1 MPDFYFPYL
10 LNYAQPDVE
19 QFVIFGVAFLT
30 AILVSAEGQGF
41 AATLLGDSRVKPK
54 DRLHFN
60 VFYHLSILGTLNFF
74 IAGFG
79 WCKEIH
85 IDAAGFKNNPRLSFL
100 VSRLAG
106 PICNLLMAN
115 IAASLAWILGRY
127 DVEDKV
133 FTTIVVVNV
142 TMAIYNLI
150 PLAPLPGAAIWKA
163 LLPEGSISLKTQAFL
178 ARFGPYVIIL
188 GFLLFRVTGWDGLDS
203 ILTPIVKYV
212 TFFALDI

>member
-1 MPDFYFPYL
+1 MSDFYFPYL

-19 QFVIFGVAFLT
+19 QFVILGVAFLT

-41 AATLLGDSRVKPK
+41 AATLLGDARVKPK

-60 VFYHLSILGTLNFF
+60 VFYHVSILGTLNFLV
-74 IAGFG
+74 AGFG
-79 WCKEIH
+79 WCKEID
-85 IDAAGFKNNPRLSFL
+85 IDPGGFKKNPRLNL
-100 VSRLAG
+100 LMSRLAG
-106 PICNLLMAN
+106 PISNLLMAN

-150 PLAPLPGAAIWKA
+150 PLSPLPGAVIWKT
-163 LLPEGSISLKTQAFL
+163 LFPVGGVSQEIQDTL
-178 ARFGPYVIIL
+178 ARFGPYFIIL
-188 GFLLFRVTGWDGLDS
+188 AFLLFRITGWDGLS
-203 ILTPIVKYV
+203 SLLTPLVEFV
-212 TFFALDI
+212 TIFALDI

>member
-19 QFVIFGVAFLT
+19 QFVILGVAFLT

-41 AATLLGDSRVKPK
+41 MATLLGDSRVKPK

-60 VFYHLSILGTLNFF
+60 VFYHVSILGTLNFL

-79 WCKEIH
+79 WCKEID
-85 IDAAGFKNNPRLSFL
+85 IDAGGFKKRPRLYYL

-106 PICNLLMAN
+106 PMCNLLMAN

-133 FTTIVVVNV
+133 FSTIVVVNV

-150 PLAPLPGAAIWKA
+150 PLAPLPGAAIWKT
-163 LLPEGSISLKTQAFL
+163 LFPEGVISPKIQDFL
-178 ARFGPYVIIL
+178 ARFGPYIIIL
-188 GFLLFRVTGWDGLDS
+188 GFLFFRITGWDGVSS
-203 ILTPIVKYV
+203 IFTPVVKYV
-212 TFFALDI
+212 TLFALDI